1 MQLRTMRMRNAAK
14 AGVVSTTPIS
24 PIYPTC
30 VANYNTRY
38 LNLPEVQ
45 AAIHVDPSTINPKNN
60 GSWKDCGGID
70 YDFNYESELPNYA
83 AWTASKAYDILIYSG
98 DADFILN
105 HMGSINWITH
115 GLNNSV
121 VQPWRKVSSSV
132 NFVFVC
138 NLFCIL
144 NFFSVAHSFVFF
156 VFCQWRGSD
165 GQVAGYF
172 EKYDGLTFLTVK
184 GAGHFVPKDRPRHAL
199 DMLRSFLAG
208 KAYDAVPKGV
218 IPPPGLCTSSAHEL

>member
-156 VFCQWRGSD
+156 VFFVFAS
-165 GQVAGYF
+165 
-172 EKYDGLTFLTVK
+172 
-184 GAGHFVPKDRPRHAL
+184 GAAATDRSPVT
-199 DMLRSFLAG
+199 LRSTTASRFS
-208 KAYDAVPKGV
+208 PSRE
-218 IPPPGLCTSSAHEL
+218 PGTLCRRIDHATRWTCCAASLPAKRTTQCRKV